1 MVNHG
6 ENHGQKQCRGPILF
20 QPIIII
26 FPCHM
31 AKPAEPATG
40 HPETDLGH
48 IHQGSQFD
56 TGVVAT

>member
-1 MVNHG
+1 MERIMGKSNVEG
-6 ENHGQKQCRGPILF
+6 LYFF

-48 IHQGSQFD
+48 IQQGSQFD